1 MEQEIRFCS
10 SADGVRI
17 AYAKVGKGP
26 PIVRVG
32 TYLTHLEYD
41 WRSPVWRPWLDNF
54 SRFHT
59 LYRYDARGCGLSD
72 WEVEDFSIEALL
84 SDLEAVVDAA
94 DLERFVIF
102 GMSQGGGTGVWYA
115 SRHPERVSHLII
127 CGGYLQGP
135 QFSPPKSIDYEEF
148 EIRKKLFKLA
158 WATDNPAYR
167 QVFST
172 SLLPEGTS
180 EQIKWLNDL
189 QRLSTSAGNAAR
201 LTEGYSHINV
211 VKEAS
216 NLSVPTLILHA
227 RNDMMVGFEE
237 GRKLA
242 AHIPGALFV
251 PLDSK
256 NHLLLPSENAWR
268 QFWQHVYSFLHIPEN
283 LYRDQLQQASKSSL
297 PARFAELSL
306 REREVLHLVAQG
318 YRNDEIA
325 NALVLAPKTVRNY
338 VSQIFAKLGVSSR
351 GEAIILAKDSGFGQ
365 FESK

>member
-1 MEQEIRFCS
+1 MDQEIRFCS
-10 SADGVRI
+10 SVDGVRI

-32 TYLTHLEYD
+32 TFLTHLEYD

-72 WEVEDFSIEALL
+72 WEVDDFSLEALMN
-84 SDLEAVVDAA
+84 DLEAVVDAA
-94 DLERFVIF
+94 GLERFTLF
-102 GMSQGGGTGVWYA
+102 GTSQGCGAGIWYA
-115 SRHPERVSHLII
+115 FRHPERVSRLII
-127 CGGYLQGP
+127 YGGYLQGP
-135 QFSPPKSIDYEEF
+135 QYSDPESIEYQEF
-148 EIRKKLFKLA
+148 KIGKEIYKLA

-167 QVFST
+167 QVFTT

-189 QRLSTSAGNAAR
+189 QRLSTSPENATR
-201 LTEGYSHINV
+201 LSDGYSHINV

-216 NLSVPTLILHA
+216 NLSIPTLILHA
-227 RNDMMVGFEE
+227 RNDHMVGFEE
-237 GRKLA
+237 GRKVA

-256 NHLLLPSENAWR
+256 NHILLPSENAWG
-268 QFWQHVYSFLHIPEN
+268 QFWHHVYSFLHIPEN
-283 LYRDQLQQASKSSL
+283 LYRDQLQQASKSYL
-297 PARFAELSL
+297 QTRFAELTL

-325 NALVLAPKTVRNY
+325 NALVLSPKTVRNY
-338 VSQIFAKLGVSSR
+338 ISRIFAKLDVSGR
-351 GEAIILAKDSGFGQ
+351 GEAIILAKNSGFGQ
-365 FESK
+365 LESK